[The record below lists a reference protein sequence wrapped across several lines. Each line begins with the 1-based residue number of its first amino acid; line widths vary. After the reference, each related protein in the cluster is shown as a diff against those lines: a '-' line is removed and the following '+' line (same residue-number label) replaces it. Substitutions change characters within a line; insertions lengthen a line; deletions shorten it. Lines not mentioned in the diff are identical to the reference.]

1 MKLRNLIKNESD
13 MRNTYSTLPAPANHA
28 EEMDRRL
35 TVNSWSLSGFL
46 GGAIFGLFASLPI
59 IDMLKCSEM
68 YGASMRV
75 GIFGAGVGALTYFGG
90 RIGEYL
96 GIRSAIK
103 NADDIKKRIQP
114 NK

>member
-1 MKLRNLIKNESD
+1 MNLRHLIDKELD

-35 TVNSWSLSGFL
+35 TVNSWTLSGVL
-46 GGAIFGLFASLPI
+46 GGAIVGLLASLPF
-59 IDMLKCSEM
+59 IDMLKNPDI
-68 YGASMRV
+68 YVALRGT
-75 GIFGAGVGALTYFGG
+75 GIFTAGVGATTYFGG

>member
-1 MKLRNLIKNESD
+1 MNLRHLIDKELD
-13 MRNTYSTLPAPANHA
+13 MRNTYSNLPAPANHA

-46 GGAIFGLFASLPI
+46 GGAIFGLLASLPI

-96 GIRSAIK
+96 GIRSAVK
-103 NADDIKKRIQP
+103 NAEEIRKRNLP